1 VRDFAPSSGDPLAHQ
16 PPDIETKQRI
26 EKRIEMRWIKVTP
39 ALMAGLMLLTS
50 WTLAGAQSNYPES
63 GNNPTSSSVTGTI
76 VSMNDDQVVV
86 RTAMGEETYRLST
99 SVDRTGMTVGNQVT
113 VWYDAP
119 TSVGERP
126 MVTRIALGDA
136 SATTPRT
143 TTTGVDRTTTTNNND
158 ELPATASLLPLLGL
172 LGLLALVGSVA
183 IGNVAIRRGTR
194 SLSR

>member
-1 VRDFAPSSGDPLAHQ
+1 
-16 PPDIETKQRI
+16 
-26 EKRIEMRWIKVTP
+26 
-39 ALMAGLMLLTS
+39 
-50 WTLAGAQSNYPES
+50 
-63 GNNPTSSSVTGTI
+63 
-76 VSMNDDQVVV
+76 
-86 RTAMGEETYRLST
+86 MGEETYRLST